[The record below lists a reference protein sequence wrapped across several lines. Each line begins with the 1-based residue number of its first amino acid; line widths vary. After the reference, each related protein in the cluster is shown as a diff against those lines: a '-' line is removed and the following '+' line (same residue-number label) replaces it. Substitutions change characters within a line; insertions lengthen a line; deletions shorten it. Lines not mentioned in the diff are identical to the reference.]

1 MKYLVLILCLFVV
14 TPVVKAQSTD
24 PYPTRVVAGV
34 KYRVHKVAKG
44 ETLYKIGKT
53 YSCSV
58 EDLKKINK
66 NTDNIKIGDELLI
79 PVNGASAKVAEVNS
93 TPPKNTIN
101 HTVKKGETLN
111 KIAKSYGISVAEI
124 KAANNLSSDNL
135 KIGQTIKIPA
145 KTASQNAGN
154 PVKVQDTSAQ
164 RPVLPK
170 PKVEKVPD
178 VNPGMPERPLP
189 VAVNVEVLK
198 EKEDILNARVVT
210 GKMEDQRMFM
220 MHPSLPKGTIV
231 EVIHSQTGRM
241 AYCRVVEHFNPSDFE
256 NAGILITPAV
266 ADKIGFNG
274 ISGELKIRYATP

>member
-1 MKYLVLILCLFVV
+1 MKYLVLFICLSACA
-14 TPVVKAQSTD
+14 PVIKAQTAD

-34 KYRVHKVAKG
+34 KYRVHKVVKG
-44 ETLYKIGKT
+44 ETLYKISKT

-58 EDLKKINK
+58 DDLKKINK
-66 NTDNIKIGDELLI
+66 NTENIKIGDELLI
-79 PVNGASAKVAEVNS
+79 PVKGVAAKAPEVN
-93 TPPKNTIN
+93 TNPPKNTIN

-124 KAANNLSSDNL
+124 KAANNLPSDDL
-135 KIGQTIKIPA
+135 KIGQVIKIPSKA
-145 KTASQNAGN
+145 TQGNTGN
-154 PVKVQDTSAQ
+154 PVKNQDTSAP
-164 RPVLPK
+164 RTIVPK

-178 VNPGMPERPLP
+178 VNPGIPERP

-198 EKEDILNARVVT
+198 EKEDVLNARVVT

-220 MHPSLPKGTIV
+220 MHPSLPKGSIV
-231 EVIHSQTGRM
+231 EVIHTQTGRM